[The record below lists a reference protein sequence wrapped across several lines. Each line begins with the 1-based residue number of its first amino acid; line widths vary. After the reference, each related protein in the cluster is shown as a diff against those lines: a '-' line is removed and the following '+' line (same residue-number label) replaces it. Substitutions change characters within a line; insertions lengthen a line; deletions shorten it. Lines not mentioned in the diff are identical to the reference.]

1 MLLICFHEYIY
12 ICIFVWFIFYIF
24 SSLYYL
30 IICYLILR
38 LLFDV
43 TLILQLVSITL
54 ARGYGGHVSLIR
66 FKSSLWLRIY
76 GPVSVDEPTLSRMM
90 VFVGMSDRQF
100 LTLLV
105 TFINLG

>member
-1 MLLICFHEYIY
+1 MLLICFHE
-12 ICIFVWFIFYIF
+12 CIFVWFIFYIF

-38 LLFDV
+38 FLSDV

-76 GPVSVDEPTLSRMM
+76 GSVSVDEPTLSRMM

-100 LTLLV
+100 LTSLV